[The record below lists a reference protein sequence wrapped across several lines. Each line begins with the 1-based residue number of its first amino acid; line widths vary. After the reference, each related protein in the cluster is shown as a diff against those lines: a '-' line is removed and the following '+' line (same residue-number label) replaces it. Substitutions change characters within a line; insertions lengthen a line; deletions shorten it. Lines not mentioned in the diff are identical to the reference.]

1 MRKLFICILALVLT
15 FALVACGKSK
25 DAVGSANTVAE
36 ETTAPAADSDSVIAA
51 SEESEGDAA
60 DVVEETDNSDP
71 DETENAAAD
80 KHFYK
85 TVRIIAF
92 ADAMVPSMTG
102 LMENDFGFGEHLP
115 TITFHYNTTT
125 GMVERA
131 EYATFYSYSPYGENE
146 FLQMDMEALSG
157 DSELCSRFSNIK
169 TDVMEEEEVTKLS
182 FDIDISTYFPH
193 FDPLINLYFVEREQD
208 IEGYK
213 NAVYYDRIDNYLD
226 PKPTCE
232 DGEGFFY
239 DQISCRRIEWED

>member
-1 MRKLFICILALVLT
+1 MRKLLLYILALVLT
-15 FALVACGKSK
+15 LVLAACGESTE
-25 DAVGSANTVAE
+25 TVDTINKAAE
-36 ETTAPAADSDSVIAA
+36 ETTVPADDSVT
-51 SEESEGDAA
+51 SVTEESTGDVAA
-60 DVVEETDNSDP
+60 AVGETGNSGSDV
-71 DETENAAAD
+71 TENEKVD
-80 KHFYK
+80 KHFYE

-115 TITFHYNTTT
+115 TITFHYDTKT
-125 GMVERA
+125 GMAEKA
-131 EYATFYSYSPYGENE
+131 EYATYYSYSPYGENE

-169 TDVMEEEEVTKLS
+169 TEVMEEDEVTKLS
-182 FDIDISTYFPH
+182 FDIDISTYFTH
-193 FDPLINLYFVEREQD
+193 FDPHINLYFVEREQD

-213 NAVYYDRIDNYLD
+213 NAVYYERIDNYLD

-232 DGEGFFY
+232 EGEGFFY